1 MIYNEKIMEINRLLI
16 HHLQNVFPWD
26 TFSNDSN
33 TQNDERNYIKI
44 VSDVIQNMGGKI
56 GSFAPSQ
63 QSKDIRDVIFPS
75 APHAIT
81 YECKKSKGVFILND
95 TVPHPDDDYYYIFIN
110 TKNRTISIKH
120 SSELIG
126 REKNSNDCTVK
137 EQLKTLYEDT
147 MEKIEK
153 AVNEGHISYHE
164 YGHLFKRTVSFPNGL
179 KSRPR
184 PNWSVKI

>member
-1 MIYNEKIMEINRLLI
+1 MTNINELLAQHL
-16 HHLQNVFPWD
+16 HHIFPWD

-44 VSDVIQNMGGKI
+44 ISNVIEKMGGKI

-75 APHAIT
+75 VPHPIT

-95 TVPHPDDDYYYIFIN
+95 TVPHPDDNYYYIIIN
-110 TKNRTISIKH
+110 PKNKTICIKH
-120 SSELIG
+120 CSELIG
-126 REKNSNDCTVK
+126 EGNGSSDCIVK
-137 EQLKTLYEDT
+137 EELKTLYEDT
-147 MEKIEK
+147 MEQIER
-153 AVNEGHISYHE
+153 AVNEGHISYYE
-164 YGHLFKRTVSFPNGL
+164 YGQLFKRTVSFQNGL

-184 PNWSVKI
+184 PNWSIKI

>member
-1 MIYNEKIMEINRLLI
+1 MIHNERIMEINKLLI
-16 HHLQNVFPWD
+16 QHLETVFPWD
-26 TFSNDSN
+26 NFSNDSN

-44 VSDVIQNMGGKI
+44 VSDVIQKMGGKI

-63 QSKDIRDVIFPS
+63 QSKDIRNVIFAG
-75 APHAIT
+75 APHPIT

-110 TKNRTISIKH
+110 TKNKTIFIKH
-120 SSELIG
+120 CSELIG
-126 REKNSNDCTVK
+126 GGNNSSDCIVK

-147 MEKIEK
+147 MERIEK

-164 YGHLFKRTVSFPNGL
+164 YGQLFKRTVSFPNGL

-184 PNWSVKI
+184 PNWSIKI